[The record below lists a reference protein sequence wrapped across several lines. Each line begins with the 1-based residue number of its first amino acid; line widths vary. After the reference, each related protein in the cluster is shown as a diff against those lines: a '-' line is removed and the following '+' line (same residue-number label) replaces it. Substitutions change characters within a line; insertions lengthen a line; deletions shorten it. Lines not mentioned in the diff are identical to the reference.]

1 MRFRGKSVRRKITAL
16 LLVPLTSLV
25 ALWAFSVAITAQEA
39 RELLAV
45 SAVSDSLGRPAETAV
60 RSLQQ
65 ERRQTMVYLADPRN
79 QADLR
84 RARTIT
90 DGAVARLRVAADTGA
105 RGDLNDGAQQ
115 RLDSLLNGLDR
126 LEQIRGNVDANT
138 TTRTSALEAYN
149 GLAEPG
155 VRFVSALHLLENVDL
170 DRHGRAVSGLGHAA
184 EYLSRTD
191 ALIAGALV
199 AGTVTDTEQRRLTE
213 GAAERRQAFAT
224 HLPDLPLDDR
234 QAHDY
239 FWQVGFGHTLTVTE
253 ENLISH
259 GEASI
264 GPERW
269 EDVTSTAA
277 TELRELADAAADRYQ
292 DEVSP
297 AATAVLTRAA
307 FAGVAGL
314 AAVLVSVFVSIRV
327 GRGLVRDLRA
337 LRREAH
343 EAADVRLPAVMRRLG
358 EGETVDVETEAPKL
372 EYGRDEV
379 GDVGRALNTLQRAA
393 VEATVRQADMRR
405 GVSDV
410 FVNLARR
417 NQVLLHRQLS
427 LLDTMERR
435 TDDADELADLFR
447 LDHLTTRMRRHAEG
461 LVILSGAAPPR
472 QWRKPVQLM
481 DVVRGAVAEV
491 EQYERIEVRRMPR
504 LSVAGNAVSDL
515 SHLIAELLENAT
527 VFSPP
532 HTAVHVQGERV
543 PQGFSLEIHD
553 RGLGMTPAALA
564 AANDT
569 LANSPDFELS
579 DTDRLG
585 LFVVSRLARR
595 HAVRVTLAPSPYG
608 GTTAVVLLPGELLSD
623 AVADDTDHRAP
634 LPDRPSPPALLNGPV
649 DGPVELDAPVSVHG
663 PAELDIPVPAHGPDP
678 LRETLAA
685 SGRRPGPD
693 VPFPSRGAAPEV
705 DDAPGSGRHRAP
717 DGADDPTADGAEH
730 GDSRDETPPTPL
742 PQRRRAPVLI
752 AENGRRLHGPP
763 GDEPDLPAT
772 GPVPTAHPADP
783 ATDGTT
789 AGLPRRV
796 RQAGLAPPLRRAA
809 PPLSGGWD
817 PAPDADAES
826 VRERMSSFQRG
837 WERGREEMDSR
848 SRENPPGTD
857 GREGRE

>member
-45 SAVSDSLGRPAETAV
+45 SAVSDSLGRPAEAAV
-60 RSLQQ
+60 QALQQ

-84 RARTIT
+84 RARTAT
-90 DGAVARLRVAADTGA
+90 DGAVSRLTAAADTGA
-105 RGDLNDGAQQ
+105 RADLNEGAQQ

-126 LEQIRGNVDANT
+126 LDQIRGNVDANT

-149 GLAEPG
+149 GMAEPG
-155 VRFVSALHLLENVDL
+155 VRFLSALHLLENVAL

-184 EYLSRTD
+184 ESLSRTD

-199 AGTVTDTEQRRLTE
+199 AGRVTETEQRRLTE

-224 HLPDLPLDDR
+224 YLPDLPLEDR
-234 QAHDY
+234 QLHDY
-239 FWQVGFGHTLTVTE
+239 FWQVGLGHTLTVTE
-253 ENLISH
+253 ENLVAH
-259 GEASI
+259 GEDSI

-269 EDVTSTAA
+269 EDVTSAAA
-277 TELRELADAAADRYQ
+277 TELRSLADAAADRYQ

-307 FAGVAGL
+307 VAGVAGL

-358 EGETVDVETEAPKL
+358 EGETVDVQTEVPRL

-515 SHLIAELLENAT
+515 SHLVAELLENAT

-564 AANDT
+564 VANDT

-595 HAVRVTLAPSPYG
+595 HDVRVTLAPSPYG
-608 GTTAVVLLPGELLSD
+608 GTTAVVLLSGELLSD

-649 DGPVELDAPVSVHG
+649 DGPVELDAPVSV
-663 PAELDIPVPAHGPDP
+663 
-678 LRETLAA
+678 
-685 SGRRPGPD
+685 PGPD
-693 VPFPSRGAAPEV
+693 EQQEAPPSRRRPEADVPLLPRAAAPV
-705 DDAPGSGRHRAP
+705 ATDVPGVGRHRAP
-717 DGADDPTADGAEH
+717 DGVDDPTGEGSEH
-730 GDSRDETPPTPL
+730 GAPREDSPLTPL
-742 PQRRRAPVLI
+742 PQRRRTPVLI
-752 AENGRRLHGPP
+752 AENGRRLHQAP
-763 GDEPDLPAT
+763 GAADEPDLPVT
-772 GPVPTAHPADP
+772 GPVPAAHPADA

-796 RQAGLAPPLRRAA
+796 RQAGLAPQLRHGA
-809 PPLSGGWD
+809 PPPSGGWD
-817 PAPDADAES
+817 PAPDADAET
-826 VRERMSSFQRG
+826 VRQRMSSLQRG

-857 GREGRE
+857 GREGRQP

>member
-16 LLVPLTSLV
+16 LLVPLTALV
-25 ALWAFSVAITAQEA
+25 GLWAFSVAITAQEA

-45 SAVSDSLGRPAETAV
+45 SAVSDSLGRPAEAAV
-60 RSLQQ
+60 RALQQ

-84 RARTIT
+84 SARTTT
-90 DGAVARLRVAADTGA
+90 DHAVARLHLAADTGA
-105 RGDLNDGAQQ
+105 RADLNDGAQQ
-115 RLDSLLNGLDR
+115 RLDSLLNGIGR

-138 TTRTSALEAYN
+138 TTRAGALEAYN

-155 VRFVSALHLLENVDL
+155 VRFVSALHLLENVAL

-224 HLPDLPLDDR
+224 YLPDLPLDDR

-239 FWQVGFGHTLTVTE
+239 FWQVGLGHTLTVTE

-259 GEASI
+259 GEDSI

-269 EDVTSTAA
+269 EDVTSAAA
-277 TELRELADAAADRYQ
+277 TELRSLADAASDRYQ

-307 FAGVAGL
+307 VAGVAGL

-358 EGETVDVETEAPKL
+358 EGQTVDVETEAPKL

-564 AANDT
+564 AANET

-608 GTTAVVLLPGELLSD
+608 GTTAVVLLSGELLSD

-649 DGPVELDAPVSVHG
+649 DGPVELDAPVSVPG
-663 PAELDIPVPAHGPDP
+663 PEP
-678 LRETLAA
+678 LRETLAPPPA
-685 SGRRPGPD
+685 RRRAEPD
-693 VPFPSRGAAPEV
+693 VP
-705 DDAPGSGRHRAP
+705 
-717 DGADDPTADGAEH
+717 
-730 GDSRDETPPTPL
+730 L
-742 PQRRRAPVLI
+742 
-752 AENGRRLHGPP
+752 
-763 GDEPDLPAT
+763 
-772 GPVPTAHPADP
+772 
-783 ATDGTT
+783 
-789 AGLPRRV
+789 LPR
-796 RQAGLAPPLRRAA
+796 AA
-809 PPLSGGWD
+809 VPE
-817 PAPDADAES
+817 AADA
-826 VRERMSSFQRG
+826 
-837 WERGREEMDSR
+837 
-848 SRENPPGTD
+848 
-857 GREGRE
+857 